1 MEDTVWSTMPDTCI
15 SLCKYSSPQ
24 ELTSLWNAIFQF
36 SKLLVQFCFRIT
48 KRAKQMQHRRTMDVL
63 PSFPNQGLHGPAGPG
78 RSCLPKR
85 HCDTWQLPT
94 NILPLDKAPTEFQ
107 TLLDWTP
114 RLPLSALHPGSC
126 AKFCCSLAYLFASVY
141 SRQQSRSA
149 LNDIQKCKFCSP
161 WQSYQLEQSAL
172 EHYGVWGRSRV
183 WAPCLVTPNWSLLKS
198 EEVFHYFQLSV
209 DPFKPESQY
218 LLNTAFHT
226 WTLCKAEQKEYA
238 IYKHVEAS
246 IMKFFMFL

>member
-1 MEDTVWSTMPDTCI
+1 MLFFSSLSYWSNSVSELQRGQSRCSTGEQWMCFPPSQIRGCMDQQDLGEAASQRGTVT
-15 SLCKYSSPQ
+15 
-24 ELTSLWNAIFQF
+24 
-36 SKLLVQFCFRIT
+36 
-48 KRAKQMQHRRTMDVL
+48 
-63 PSFPNQGLHGPAGPG
+63 PG
-78 RSCLPKR
+78 SCPPISCL
-85 HCDTWQLPT
+85 
-94 NILPLDKAPTEFQ
+94 
-107 TLLDWTP
+107 WT
-114 RLPLSALHPGSC
+114 RLPLNFRPSWTGHHDSHCLHSI
-126 AKFCCSLAYLFASVY
+126 LAAVPNFAVPWHTCLPLCI
-141 SRQQSRSA
+141 RWQQSRSA